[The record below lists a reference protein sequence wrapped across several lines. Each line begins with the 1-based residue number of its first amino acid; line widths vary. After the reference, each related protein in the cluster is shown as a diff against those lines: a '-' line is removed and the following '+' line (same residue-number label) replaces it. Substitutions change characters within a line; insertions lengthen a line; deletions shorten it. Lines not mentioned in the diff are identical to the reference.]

1 MLITY
6 CDTQKH
12 FSELEIPPQGGIFGY
27 DRSDFVVL
35 DEIGVSAMHMR
46 LSFAEDRLFIEDLQS
61 LNGTYVNRKLI
72 SEKTELHHG
81 DSVLIGLALLYFE
94 KNSSSWSV
102 TAIRQDSSLFI
113 VDESEPVN
121 DTEIKEEVS
130 TAVTI
135 IASSDVKEAIKSG
148 DVGKLQNDSFQKI
161 VHQNSASFSFDAL
174 QELGKYKI
182 IKKIGKGGMG
192 VVFLAKHKVMNTYRA
207 LKVLPHSVK
216 EDNYDFFERFMR
228 EARIASEIR
237 HPNIV
242 GVMDAETDSVKE
254 VSYIVMEFIDGGT
267 LRRILKMQKALPEV
281 QALLIVK
288 SVAEALKSIAEHK
301 IIHRDIKPDNIMFTR
316 HGDVK
321 LADLGIAKS
330 EEDVNLTKNDIMI
343 GTPAYLSPEQIETPK
358 DVDIR
363 SDIYSLGATLYEMLT
378 GTTPYA
384 GKNTYD
390 IVQKMIS
397 ESIVDP
403 RKKNPFVSA
412 ITAKIVMKM
421 LHKNPA
427 KRYQTPQALLDAL
440 NEVLQR
446 YPVDVTQNI
455 IRSAVLGTELPHG
468 VKKTVS
474 SGVRASINFMFFSCR
489 QSIVELFFTSADNK
503 TKQDNENAIS
513 GKYFS
518 FQIESDLPSD
528 KTVDFI
534 ISASPSETYKISSID
549 GYYKEIKA
557 SDDGMLKIKNLSPGE
572 YRIFLQN
579 KKNQ

>member
-6 CDTQKH
+6 SDTQKH
-12 FSELEIPPQGGIFGY
+12 FYELELPVQGGIFGY

-135 IASSDVKEAIKSG
+135 IASSDVKEVIKSG
-148 DVGKLQNDSFQKI
+148 DVGKLQNAPLQNI
-161 VHQNSASFSFDAL
+161 VPSQPTNFSFDAL
-174 QELGKYKI
+174 LELGKYKI

-242 GVMDAETDSVKE
+242 GVMDAETDSVQK
-254 VSYIVMEFIDGGT
+254 SPRCRGLWNNPPPPEFSSRQAQKFHKGSKLRFLFPQGKAKQDGRSLL
-267 LRRILKMQKALPEV
+267 LRQ
-281 QALLIVK
+281 
-288 SVAEALKSIAEHK
+288 
-301 IIHRDIKPDNIMFTR
+301 
-316 HGDVK
+316 G
-321 LADLGIAKS
+321 
-330 EEDVNLTKNDIMI
+330 
-343 GTPAYLSPEQIETPK
+343 
-358 DVDIR
+358 
-363 SDIYSLGATLYEMLT
+363 
-378 GTTPYA
+378 
-384 GKNTYD
+384 
-390 IVQKMIS
+390 
-397 ESIVDP
+397 
-403 RKKNPFVSA
+403 
-412 ITAKIVMKM
+412 TAK
-421 LHKNPA
+421 
-427 KRYQTPQALLDAL
+427 R
-440 NEVLQR
+440 R
-446 YPVDVTQNI
+446 
-455 IRSAVLGTELPHG
+455 
-468 VKKTVS
+468 
-474 SGVRASINFMFFSCR
+474 
-489 QSIVELFFTSADNK
+489 NK
-503 TKQDNENAIS
+503 VPL
-513 GKYFS
+513 Y
-518 FQIESDLPSD
+518 
-528 KTVDFI
+528 
-534 ISASPSETYKISSID
+534 
-549 GYYKEIKA
+549 
-557 SDDGMLKIKNLSPGE
+557 
-572 YRIFLQN
+572 
-579 KKNQ
+579 